1 MAFMNYFDSAMS
13 NRTNTVVH
21 YIFNGNNLCFCLRT
35 MSDTIYTAQVGC
47 SIFHTAN
54 FEQTI
59 THQHEPLRKSY

>member
-1 MAFMNYFDSAMS
+1 
-13 NRTNTVVH
+13 
-21 YIFNGNNLCFCLRT
+21 